1 MKRLSFIISSLLLFV
16 ASASAQ
22 MKVIK
27 GVTVSGSDTETAYQV
42 YDNTGNLVLTLQPGD
57 TEIRYTYNELFQ
69 VAKME
74 YLLADG
80 EESNYNLLYTY
91 NELGQVASEE
101 EFYGERSNG
110 TTTYTYDAHGNRTSM
125 TNSRGGMTIPI
136 QNTYDGEGNLIKVET
151 MHPLMQT
158 VVMTTVDYTYE
169 NGRLASEVHSSQG
182 VVSEKI
188 AYTYN
193 DAGQLIQQQSKD
205 AEDAVISTTTF
216 TYADIDVSYIPQSV
230 LVTPNAGNTLTI
242 TWQGAATHVFVAGQC
257 YEVSGNS
264 FTTPTLQDGTYTVYV
279 ANNGNA
285 AIIPEVT
292 VYDIS
297 KVGVSNVHLTG
308 DVYCEWQTYTDYHGE
323 EKTSMGYMFP
333 IAWTLPE
340 GAQPQG
346 YRIYYNSTYYVDVED
361 GTLRSCT
368 IPAINTTNYVMGQGV
383 VILPFEIRVIAIY
396 ATGQMEPANVI
407 SYTLEQTQDIIALSV
422 PMLPSDTKSN
432 EPIEYFDVTGKR
444 LGSNR
449 HGLIIERQGGTVRK
463 YMKK

>member
-1 MKRLSFIISSLLLFV
+1 MKRLSFIIPSLLLFV

-27 GVTVSGSDTETAYQV
+27 GTTVSGSDTETAYQV

-74 YLLADG
+74 YLLEDG
-80 EESNYNLLYTY
+80 EESNYNILYTY
-91 NELGQVASEE
+91 NELGQVAMEE

-110 TTTYTYDAHGNRTSM
+110 TTTYTYDAHGNRTSI
-125 TNSRGGMTIPI
+125 TNSRGGMPIPI
-136 QNTYDGEGNLIKVET
+136 QNTYDGDGNLIKVET

-169 NGRLASEVHSSQG
+169 NGLLTGEVHFSQG

-193 DAGQLIQQQSKD
+193 ETGQLIQQQNKD
-205 AEDAVISTTTF
+205 AEDALISTTTF

-257 YEVSGNS
+257 YEVSGDS
-264 FTTPTLQDGTYTVYV
+264 FTTPLVQDGTYTVYV

-285 AIIPEVT
+285 AIIEEVT
-292 VYDIS
+292 VIDNT
-297 KVGVSNVHLTG
+297 KVGVSNVQMNG
-308 DVYCEWQTYTDYHGE
+308 DIYASTETIKDYYGDDKVVAVYNIPVKWE
-323 EKTSMGYMFP
+323 
-333 IAWTLPE
+333 LPE
-340 GAQPQG
+340 TYAPIG

-361 GTLRSCT
+361 GTLRSFT
-368 IPAINTTNYVMGQGV
+368 IPAINTSNYVMGQGV
-383 VILPFEIRVIAIY
+383 VTLPFEIRVVAIY
-396 ATGQMEPANVI
+396 ATGEVEPANVI
-407 SYTLEQTQDIIALSV
+407 KFTIEQTEEIIAIV
-422 PMLPSDTKSN
+422 PMLPQEAAPSG
-432 EPIEYFDVTGKR
+432 PVEYFDIAGRR
-444 LGSNR
+444 LGDNR
-449 HGLIIERQGGTVRK
+449 HGIVIQRQGGTVRK
-463 YMKK
+463 YIKD